1 MTRSLSSRNLQVV
14 FISLA
19 AAIGGFLFGFDSGV
33 INGTVDALQAAFH
46 SSSAGSGFN
55 VASILLGCA
64 VGAFLAGNLAD
75 KFGRRPVMLLAAIF
89 FAVSAWGSG
98 IASGSTEFVLYRI
111 LGGFAI
117 GAASVICPTYISEI
131 APAHLRGRLA
141 SLQQLAIIFGLSASF
156 FSNYLIV
163 RASGGSQ
170 AVFWWGFQS
179 WQWMLWVNMLPASL
193 FAAVLMFIPESPRF
207 LVAAGRL
214 KQARNVL
221 ARLSHPD
228 DAERKVEEIRST
240 LASGHRPRMG
250 DLVDGLTGRIQPI
263 VWVGIGL
270 ACLQQLVGINVV
282 FYYGATLWQA
292 AGFTEADALAIN
304 LISGTVNIVATFVA
318 IALIDR
324 VGRKPLL
331 LWGSIGMVLSLGLLA
346 IIFGKAAVDA
356 SGRLILSAGEG
367 RTALVSANVYVF
379 FFCVSWGP
387 VLWVM
392 LSEMFNNQ
400 IRGAALAVSGFAL
413 WVTNFIVTMTFPV
426 LLAKAGLGVAY
437 GIYCGFALISI
448 FFMLK
453 FTKET
458 KGLTLEEM

>member
-1 MTRSLSSRNLQVV
+1 MSNPSPSKHLQVI

-46 SSSAGSGFN
+46 SSSVGSGFN

-75 KFGRRPVMLLAAIF
+75 RYGRRPVMLMAAILF
-89 FAVSAWGSG
+89 DVSAWGSG
-98 IASGSTEFVLYRI
+98 ISGGSTEFVIYRI
-111 LGGFAI
+111 MGGFAI

-163 RASGGSQ
+163 RVAGGAQ
-170 AVFWWGFQS
+170 AEFWWGFQA
-179 WQWMLWVNMLPASL
+179 WQWMLWVNILPATL
-193 FAAVLMFIPESPRF
+193 FAVVLMFIPESPRF

-214 KQARNVL
+214 GQARAVL
-221 ARLSHPD
+221 AKLSHPD
-228 DAERKVEEIRST
+228 DAERKVEEIRGT
-240 LASGHRPRMG
+240 LATGHRPRMS
-250 DLVDGLTGRIQPI
+250 DLIDRATGRFQPI

-292 AGFTEADALAIN
+292 AGFTESDALAIN

-331 LWGSIGMVLSLGLLA
+331 FWGSVGMVISLGLLSV
-346 IIFGKAAVDA
+346 IFGRAAVDA
-356 SGRLILSAGEG
+356 SGRLAMSAGEG
-367 RTALVSANVYVF
+367 RTALVAANIYVF

-392 LSEMFNNQ
+392 LSEMFENQ

-413 WVTNFIVTMTFPV
+413 WITNFIVTMTFPV
-426 LLAKAGLGVAY
+426 LLTKAGLGVAY

-448 FFMLK
+448 YFMLK

>member
-1 MTRSLSSRNLQVV
+1 MARSSSQNLQVV

-64 VGAFLAGNLAD
+64 GGAFLAGNLAD

-98 IASGSTEFVLYRI
+98 IASGSAEFVLYRI

-179 WQWMLWVNMLPASL
+179 WQWMLWVNMLPAIL

-214 KQARNVL
+214 KQARAVL
-221 ARLSHPD
+221 ARLSHPN
-228 DAERKVEEIRST
+228 DADRKVEEIRST
-240 LASGHRPRMG
+240 LAAGHRPRMS
-250 DLVDGLTGRIQPI
+250 DLLDSATGRIQPI

-292 AGFTEADALAIN
+292 AGFTESDALAIN

-331 LWGSIGMVLSLGLLA
+331 LWGSIGMGLSLGLLA

-356 SGRLILSAGEG
+356 SGRLVLSAGEG

-392 LSEMFNNQ
+392 LSEMFKNQ

-448 FFMLK
+448 FFVLK